1 MTGRRNQAAC
11 DYGRFGMCLMKNTH
25 NLRLKFRKFE
35 GQDDS
40 AWVKDQIASLRQ
52 QVDVAAQS
60 LSHAAL
66 DAIAFMG
73 LAQNLAGGETHARA

>member
-1 MTGRRNQAAC
+1 MRENSAA
-11 DYGRFGMCLMKNTH
+11 GM
-25 NLRLKFRKFE
+25 E
-35 GQDDS
+35 DE
-40 AWVKDQIASLRQ
+40 IAALRQ

-73 LAQNLAGGETHARA
+73 LAQHLAGGEPNAWGRRSAQLPGIGGCCGARNQLIDADCRLRLAA